1 MSIESILNQ
10 NPHSYSHLFFI
21 YDPSNREVL
30 FASSPIETFFES
42 TVDWQ
47 KSFPFQTSDPLQSST
62 PGHTQDLGKKWQKC
76 LELSE
81 KETAQFSFLASG
93 AGKDPV
99 LFRFDAM
106 RAAPALNTS
115 LSSVLFAVKKYV
127 QNTYR
132 PDEEKNQENYRKDYA
147 EFIDIAAHDL
157 DAPLRKLSLLLDRL
171 IQKNNSEDLQTYYQR
186 MQNNI
191 SEMRTLI
198 DKLSAWSAFGTA
210 TLQYMTCDTAV
221 ILSKVLKELQQ
232 KNPDKNI
239 NFDCTDLPLLLG
251 DQQQLQ
257 ELFRQLLTNAVVFS
271 RKEENIQITVSSTS
285 LSAGEKTDYNLDP
298 KREYARISIRDE
310 GIGFDPEFV
319 ERIFKPFVR
328 LHGKSEYP
336 GAGMGLAIGKKIVD
350 NHGGI
355 IYGEPNRDYG
365 ATFTLILPQSR

>member
-10 NPHSYSHLFFI
+10 NPHFYSHLFFI
-21 YDPSNREVL
+21 FDPSSREVL

-42 TVDWQ
+42 SVDWQ
-47 KSFPFQTSDPLQSST
+47 KSFPFQTPDPLQSST
-62 PGHTQDLGKKWQKC
+62 PGQTQDLGKKWQKC

-81 KETAQFSFLASG
+81 NETAQFSFLASG

-132 PDEEKNQENYRKDYA
+132 PDEGKNQENYRKDYA
-147 EFIDIAAHDL
+147 EFIDIASHDL

-198 DKLSAWSAFGTA
+198 DKLSTWSAFGTA

-239 NFDCTDLPLLLG
+239 NFDCTDLPVLLG

-355 IYGEPNRDYG
+355 IYGEPNRGYG

>member
-21 YDPSNREVL
+21 FDPSNREVL

-42 TVDWQ
+42 AVDWQ
-47 KSFPFQTSDPLQSST
+47 KPFPFQTPDPLQSYT
-62 PGHTQDLGKKWQKC
+62 PGQTQDLGKKWQKC

-81 KETAQFSFLASG
+81 NETAQFSFLATG

-132 PDEEKNQENYRKDYA
+132 PDEGKNQENYRKDYA

-157 DAPLRKLSLLLDRL
+157 DAPLRKVSLLLDRL

-198 DKLSAWSAFGTA
+198 DKLSTWSAFGTA

-232 KNPDKNI
+232 NNPDKNI
-239 NFDCTDLPLLLG
+239 NFDCTELPLLWG
-251 DQQQLQ
+251 DKLQLQ
-257 ELFRQLLTNAVVFS
+257 ELFKQLLINAVVFA
-271 RKEENIQITVSSTS
+271 RRDLPIQITVRSNT
-285 LSAGEKTDYNLDP
+285 LTHAEKTHYNLDP
-298 KREYARISIRDE
+298 DREYARICIRDE
-310 GIGFDPEFV
+310 GIGFDREYA

-355 IYGEPNRDYG
+355 IYGEPNQDYG